1 MPRDLRS
8 TDGGPIALPF
18 HERGRA
24 RKRGRWLSRRMML
37 SVVVAVLLFGTGLTV
52 TVKAAETQALT
63 PDVMGFAILQ
73 ISLLVLLIVVGA
85 VGLLLLRPTTPFEGR
100 ERDR

>member
-8 TDGGPIALPF
+8 TDGGPIALPHF
-18 HERGRA
+18 ERGRA
-24 RKRGRWLSRRMML
+24 RKRGRRLSRRMML
-37 SVVVAVLLFGTGLTV
+37 SAVVAVLLLGTGLAV
-52 TVKAAETQALT
+52 TAKAAETQALT

-73 ISLLVLLIVVGA
+73 ISLLILLIVVGA

>member
-1 MPRDLRS
+1 
-8 TDGGPIALPF
+8 
-18 HERGRA
+18 
-24 RKRGRWLSRRMML
+24 MML
-37 SVVVAVLLFGTGLTV
+37 SVVVAVLLLGTGLTV